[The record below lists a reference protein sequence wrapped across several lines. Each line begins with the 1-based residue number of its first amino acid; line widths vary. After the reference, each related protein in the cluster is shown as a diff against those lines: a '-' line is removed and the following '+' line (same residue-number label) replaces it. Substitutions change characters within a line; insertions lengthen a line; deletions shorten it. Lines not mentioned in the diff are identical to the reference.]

1 MMYGF
6 VFSFLENKRDVAG
19 QPYMMYG
26 LRYHIP
32 TSTLAHASAHA
43 GTGAP
48 QAAEF
53 MGKRKFKIV

>member
-6 VFSFLENKRDVAG
+6 AFSFFENKRDVAAR
-19 QPYMMYG
+19 PYMMYG

-32 TSTLAHASAHA
+32 TSTLAHAPARS

-48 QAAEF
+48 QATELT
-53 MGKRKFKIV
+53 GKRKFKIV